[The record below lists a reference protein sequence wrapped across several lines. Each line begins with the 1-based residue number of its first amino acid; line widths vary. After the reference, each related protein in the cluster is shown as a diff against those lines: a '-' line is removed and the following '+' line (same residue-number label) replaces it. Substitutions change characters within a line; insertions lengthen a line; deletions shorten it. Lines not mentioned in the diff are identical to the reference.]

1 MTLNRSTALATLIA
15 GVLLAAFLVACAGEP
30 EVPTAAPQP
39 TAESVPA
46 TTAPAAATT
55 APEPTATAAPAPT
68 QAMPATEAM
77 PATATPTEAPTE
89 PPATEAM
96 SSGAAAV
103 FTLGEGTI
111 ARYRVEEELANTGF
125 FVAVGETQDVA
136 GSIAFD
142 ADGGVVAEESRI
154 AVQAATLRTDSGRR
168 DGYVR
173 NRTLE
178 TDTYPE
184 VVFVPTSI
192 DGLPGS
198 IADASGPVEFT
209 ITGDL
214 TVKDQT
220 RGGYV
225 GRDGGV
231 CRRRHGQWA
240 CRRRVHLRRL
250 RDEQAQ
256 RRHRPQR
263 GRHHPLGAGLRG
275 RDYGAV
281 IRTMSRCTG
290 DEA

>member
-15 GVLLAAFLVACAGEP
+15 GILLAAFLVACAGEP

-39 TAESVPA
+39 TAEAVPA

-68 QAMPATEAM
+68 EAMAATEAM

-89 PPATEAM
+89 LPTAEAM
-96 SSGAAAV
+96 TSGAAAV

-142 ADGGVVAEESRI
+142 ADGGVLAEESRI
-154 AVQAATLRTDSGRR
+154 AVQAGTLRTDSGRR

-192 DGLPGS
+192 DGLPGA

-214 TVKDQT
+214 TVKDRT
-220 RGGYV
+220 REVTWNATAEFAGDGTASGMAGVEFTFDDFGMNKPSVAIVLSVDDTIRLELDFV
-225 GRDGGV
+225 G
-231 CRRRHGQWA
+231 
-240 CRRRVHLRRL
+240 
-250 RDEQAQ
+250 
-256 RRHRPQR
+256 
-263 GRHHPLGAGLRG
+263 
-275 RDYGAV
+275 V
-281 IRTMSRCTG
+281 IT
-290 DEA
+290 AP

>member
-15 GVLLAAFLVACAGEP
+15 GILLVAFLVACAGEP

-68 QAMPATEAM
+68 EAVAATEAM
-77 PATATPTEAPTE
+77 PATETLTETPTE
-89 PPATEAM
+89 PPTAEAM
-96 SSGAAAV
+96 PSGAAAV
-103 FTLGEGTI
+103 FTLGEGSI

-125 FVAVGETQDVA
+125 FIAVGETQDVA

-154 AVQAATLRTDSGRR
+154 AVQAATLTTDSGRR

-184 VVFVPTSI
+184 VVFVPTFI
-192 DGLPGS
+192 EGLPPTN
-198 IADASGPVEFT
+198 IAPSGPVDIA

-220 RGGYV
+220 REVTWDGTV
-225 GRDGGV
+225 GFAGDGMVSGSV
-231 CRRRHGQWA
+231 AVEFTFEDFGMTKPSVA
-240 CRRRVHLRRL
+240 IVLSVEDTIRL
-250 RDEQAQ
+250 ELDFVGAITAQ
-256 RRHRPQR
+256 
-263 GRHHPLGAGLRG
+263 
-275 RDYGAV
+275 
-281 IRTMSRCTG
+281 
-290 DEA
+290 

>member
-1 MTLNRSTALATLIA
+1 MTLNRSTALAPMIA
-15 GVLLAAFLVACAGEP
+15 GILLAAFLVACAGEP

-39 TAESVPA
+39 TVESVPT

-68 QAMPATEAM
+68 EAMAATEAM
-77 PATATPTEAPTE
+77 PATAAPTEAPTE
-89 PPATEAM
+89 PPTAEAM

-142 ADGGVVAEESRI
+142 AGGGVLADESRI

-173 NRTLE
+173 NRTLQ

-192 DGLPGS
+192 DGLPDS
-198 IADASGPVEFT
+198 IADASGPVGFT

-220 RGGYV
+220 REVTWEATAEFAG
-225 GRDGGV
+225 DGTASGMAGV
-231 CRRRHGQWA
+231 EFTFDDFGMSKPSVA
-240 CRRRVHLRRL
+240 IVLSVDDTIRL
-250 RDEQAQ
+250 ELDF
-256 RRHRPQR
+256 
-263 GRHHPLGAGLRG
+263 AGT
-275 RDYGAV
+275 
-281 IRTMSRCTG
+281 ITPK
-290 DEA
+290 

>member
-15 GVLLAAFLVACAGEP
+15 GILLAAFLVACAGEP

-46 TTAPAAATT
+46 TAAPAAATT

-68 QAMPATEAM
+68 EAMAATEAM
-77 PATATPTEAPTE
+77 PATAAPTGTPTE
-89 PPATEAM
+89 PPTTEAM
-96 SSGAAAV
+96 SPGAAAV
-103 FTLGEGTI
+103 FALGDGTI
-111 ARYRVEEELANTGF
+111 ARYKVEEVLANTGF
-125 FVAVGETQDVA
+125 KVATGETMDVA

-142 ADGGVVAEESRI
+142 ASGLVIAEESRI
-154 AVQAATLRTDSGRR
+154 AVQAATLQTDSGRR

-192 DGLPGS
+192 EGLPDS
-198 IADASGPVEFT
+198 IADASGHAHVH

-220 RGGYV
+220 REITW
-225 GRDGGV
+225 DGDIDFPGD
-231 CRRRHGQWA
+231 GTA
-240 CRRRVHLRRL
+240 I
-250 RDEQAQ
+250 
-256 RRHRPQR
+256 
-263 GRHHPLGAGLRG
+263 
-275 RDYGAV
+275 GAV
-281 IRTMSRCTG
+281 AVEFTFEDFGMTKPSVAIVLSVENTIRLELDFVGAIT
-290 DEA
+290 AQ